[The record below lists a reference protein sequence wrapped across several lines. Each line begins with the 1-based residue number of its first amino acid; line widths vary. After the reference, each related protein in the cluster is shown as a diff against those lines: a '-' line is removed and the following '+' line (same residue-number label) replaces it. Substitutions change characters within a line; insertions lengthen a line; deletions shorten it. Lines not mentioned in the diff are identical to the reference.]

1 MKESI
6 NVFVKIINEFATF
19 LYEIGDDL
27 LSFLRNLAPIIL
39 FTSISIFAFSKLNLS
54 KVDLSNWAVTV
65 IAFLLLIIAFTA
77 MLINLF
83 KFSENSIRSLNQL
96 KKLENYRNRQ
106 GRKVKFCE
114 AFYYLWKKGAAKQIV
129 IFYSVML
136 ASVVVVLVAAVF
148 ASYNFYKIT
157 HGH

>member
-1 MKESI
+1 MKESF

-19 LYEIGDDL
+19 LYDIGDDL

-106 GRKVKFCE
+106 GRKVKFCV
-114 AFYYLWKKGAAKQIV
+114 AF
-129 IFYSVML
+129 
-136 ASVVVVLVAAVF
+136 
-148 ASYNFYKIT
+148 
-157 HGH
+157 